1 MTTTYIYALCEP
13 GTRTIRYIGKT
24 INLAARFGAHL
35 KTSVKQKNHLGNWLR
50 SLGGGIPNLMT
61 LCEVPDEEGS
71 TEEIR
76 YIKSARMLGFWLVN
90 ATDGGEGMPN
100 PSPETRAKMSA
111 ARRGLARSPE
121 TCAKL
126 SAAWTPERKVAEA
139 ARKTGVPLPVEIREK
154 IAVSWTPERKEA
166 HRLLMTGDGNPNFGE
181 SLSEETK
188 FKMSESWTPERRAAR
203 AAWNTATKRGVP
215 QSPESNKKRSAT
227 LTGQKRSPEACEN
240 MRLAWEKR
248 RAAKGNL

>member
-24 INLAARFGAHL
+24 FNLAARFGAHL
-35 KTSVKQKNHLGNWLR
+35 KTSVKQRNHLGNWLR
-50 SLGGGIPNLMT
+50 SLGGGVPNLMK

-76 YIKSARMLGFWLVN
+76 YIKSARMLGFRLVN

-111 ARRGLARSPE
+111 ARRGLVKSPE

-126 SAAWTPERKVAEA
+126 SA
-139 ARKTGVPLPVEIREK
+139 
-154 IAVSWTPERKEA
+154 SWTPERRAAQAARQTGRSLPLEVREKQAASWTSERKKA
-166 HRLLMTGDGNPNFGE
+166 NSLLMTGDRNPNFGE

-188 FKMSESWTPERRAAR
+188 LKMSESWTPERRAAQ
-203 AAWNTATKRGVP
+203 AARNIATKRGVP
-215 QSPESNKKRSAT
+215 QSPESNRKRSAT
-227 LTGQKRSPEACEN
+227 QIGQKRSPEACEN